1 MTVKASISAPGREDD
16 TGTGG
21 LFQLAYVSTLCEPMS
36 SGEVVD
42 LLGKARAYNQSRDV
56 TGLLLMRG
64 DSFFQ
69 VLEGCIDDVQTVFE
83 RVTADPRHHRIEVL
97 FREPLYEREFADWQ
111 MGFVEL
117 DGVDLSKLEGVSDF
131 LTRDADPREMFTQL
145 TRSKRLMLLFRQMC

>member
-1 MTVKASISAPGREDD
+1 MAVRASTSAPDREED
-16 TGTGG
+16 TGHNG

-36 SGEVVD
+36 SNDVVD
-42 LLGKARAYNQSRDV
+42 LLRKARAYNQSRDV
-56 TGLLLMRG
+56 TGLLLLRG

-69 VLEGCIDDVQTVFE
+69 VLEGYIDDVQTVFE
-83 RVTADPRHHRIEVL
+83 RVISDPRHHRIEVL
-97 FREPLYEREFADWQ
+97 FREALDEREFADWQ

>member
-1 MTVKASISAPGREDD
+1 MAVNASTSAPGRED
-16 TGTGG
+16 GTGRG
-21 LFQLAYVSTLCEPMS
+21 ELFHLAYVSTLREPMPS
-36 SGEVVD
+36 CEVVD

-69 VLEGCIDDVQTVFE
+69 VLEGCTEDVQTVFE

-97 FREPLYEREFADWQ
+97 FREPLDEREFADWR

-131 LTRDADPREMFTQL
+131 LTRDTDPREMFTHL
-145 TRSKRLMLLFRQMC
+145 TRSKRLMLLFRRMC